1 MYCSQQDIKTFMRQ
15 VTRWLYAAKQDQD
28 PAVKFLHASYGV
40 GNLDAIR
47 QIISDQEIKLTTG
60 FDSISLM
67 RELSIL
73 QDQAQKELGY
83 HA

>member
-1 MYCSQQDIKTFMRQ
+1 MYCSQQDIGTLIRQ

-47 QIISDQEIKLTTG
+47 QIISDSEIKSATG
-60 FDSISLM
+60 LDSISLM
-67 RELSIL
+67 RELSML
-73 QDQAQKELGY
+73 QDQAQKEIGY